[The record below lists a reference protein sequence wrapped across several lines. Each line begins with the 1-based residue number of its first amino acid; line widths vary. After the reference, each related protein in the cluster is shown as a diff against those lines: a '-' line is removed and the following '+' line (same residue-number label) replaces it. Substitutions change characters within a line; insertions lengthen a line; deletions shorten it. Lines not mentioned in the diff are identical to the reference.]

1 MAIAS
6 MATSMGGLFF
16 GGLPGVVGL
25 ILGIAALRRIRTNGK
40 QGRGLAITGIVVG
53 SLGVAYLIV
62 VILFIAGMIAG
73 TAQLGSGSYAEDYGS
88 SSDDGWTDE
97 DDTIPSYT
105 LRTDLAAGDCLDA
118 YAYEWDMSDTT
129 VVPCTQAHEGE
140 VLALVTMTAPTTRT
154 MSTEDP
160 AWEAAMDECTARA
173 EDRFQERIDDVEVV
187 LYTPHPD
194 DYASGGTTA
203 YCTFYG
209 YDGQVG
215 GGAAFEQ
222 TSAAGGV
229 S

>member
-1 MAIAS
+1 VVREEE
-6 MATSMGGLFF
+6 
-16 GGLPGVVGL
+16 GLPRQL
-25 ILGIAALRRIRTNGK
+25 LG
-40 QGRGLAITGIVVG
+40 
-53 SLGVAYLIV
+53 
-62 VILFIAGMIAG
+62 
-73 TAQLGSGSYAEDYGS
+73 
-88 SSDDGWTDE
+88 
-97 DDTIPSYT
+97 DT
-105 LRTDLAAGDCLDA
+105 L
-118 YAYEWDMSDTT
+118 E
-129 VVPCTQAHEGE
+129 
-140 VLALVTMTAPTTRT
+140 LV
-154 MSTEDP
+154 EDP